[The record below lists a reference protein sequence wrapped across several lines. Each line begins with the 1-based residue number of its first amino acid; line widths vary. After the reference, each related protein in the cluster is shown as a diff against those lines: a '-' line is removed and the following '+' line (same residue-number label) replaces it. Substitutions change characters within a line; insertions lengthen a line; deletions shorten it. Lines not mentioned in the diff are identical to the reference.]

1 MNGIKHFKKHDA
13 TETGAAVLTL
23 YRHHFSE
30 AELYS
35 INTAKWQQ

>member
-1 MNGIKHFKKHDA
+1 MNGIKLSKKYDA
-13 TETGAAVLTL
+13 TKTGAPMLTL

-35 INTAKWQQ
+35 INTARFQQ

>member
-1 MNGIKHFKKHDA
+1 MNANKHSKNA
-13 TETGAAVLTL
+13 TETGAAVISL

-35 INTAKWQQ
+35 IKHAETHSK